1 MGIKQKMFL
10 LLWLY
15 MQQTYFWMK
24 NRIVLF
30 VAGCIALFLSSCLNS
45 DDQEYEIPKD
55 CQITAF
61 SVAHD
66 SILGGKLD
74 TVKFVIDQVR
84 GEIYNPDSL
93 PFGTEIEKVLCTL
106 SFASGVASVEAVQD
120 ALPDSTLYISTE
132 DSLDFSQPV
141 LIKTKGYD
149 GALNTKPY
157 RVWVNIHQVVPDSMS
172 WELYASNV
180 LGFPV
185 KEQKVITWGEENNE
199 SYYMYVRGTDA
210 SKGYSL
216 YISSVS
222 DAKSWTELALSGLP
236 AGEVRLSQMTEFEG
250 ALFVPTTQGA
260 LYRSVGGQD
269 WTLVEQNYFVKT
281 LLGAIE
287 AVNDGSLKQP
297 SFLSAIVDNNGVLS
311 FASLNEDLKEWQ
323 VGEAVYDN
331 FPVTG
336 FGSLASY
343 SSSSKQN
350 SLTVVA
356 GKDKDGRL
364 LNSAWSTMNGYQ
376 WALLTDIE
384 SDYFDKREGVML
396 SAYDDKFCLIGG
408 IGESN
413 KAFKDIYFSIDRGV
427 TWTLSDTLTVM
438 PEDYKARGFASVL
451 VDKEKFMLI
460 FGGKENNNANDLDQ
474 IWKGR
479 INRLGFKD

>member
-55 CQITAF
+55 CQITSF
-61 SVAHD
+61 SVKND
-66 SILGGKLD
+66 SILGVKVD
-74 TVKFVIDQVR
+74 TVKFVIDQVNGR
-84 GEIYNPDSL
+84 IFNPDSL
-93 PFGTEIEKVLCTL
+93 PFGTEVEKVICTV
-106 SFASGVASVEAVQD
+106 SVATGTYTIEVTQD
-120 ALPDSTLYISTE
+120 ALPDSTFFWNRE
-132 DSLDFSQPV
+132 DSLDFSKPV
-141 LIKTKGYD
+141 KFVTAAYD
-149 GALNTKPY
+149 GITKTVY
-157 RVWVNIHQVVPDSMS
+157 NAQINVHQVVPDSMS
-172 WELYASNV
+172 WELYDSSV

-185 KEQKVITWGEENNE
+185 KEQKVVTWGEENNE
-199 SYYMYVRGTDA
+199 YYYMYVQGTDA

-216 YISSVS
+216 YSSSVS
-222 DAKSWTELALSGLP
+222 DAKSWTEMTLNGLP
-236 AGEVRLSQMTEFEG
+236 AGEVRLSQMTEYED
-250 ALFVPTTQGA
+250 ALFVPTTKGA
-260 LYRSVGGQD
+260 LYCSVNGQD
-269 WTLVEQNYFVKT
+269 WTLVEQNYSVKT

-311 FASLNEDLKEWQ
+311 FASLNNLKEWQ
-323 VGEAVYDN
+323 LGEAVYDN

-343 SSSSKQN
+343 STSSKQN
-350 SLTVVA
+350 NLTVVA
-356 GKDKDGRL
+356 GKDKNGKL

-376 WALLTDIE
+376 WVLLTDIE

-451 VDKEKFMLI
+451 VDKENFMLI

>member
-55 CQITAF
+55 CQITSF
-61 SVAHD
+61 SVKND
-66 SILGGKLD
+66 SILGVKVD
-74 TVKFVIDQVR
+74 TVKFVIDQVNGR
-84 GEIYNPDSL
+84 IFNPDSL
-93 PFGTEIEKVLCTL
+93 PFGTEVEKVICTV
-106 SFASGVASVEAVQD
+106 SVATGTYTIEVTQD
-120 ALPDSTLYISTE
+120 ALPDSTFFWNRE
-132 DSLDFSQPV
+132 DSLDFSKPV
-141 LIKTKGYD
+141 KFVTSAYD
-149 GALNTKPY
+149 GITKKVY
-157 RVWVNIHQVVPDSMS
+157 NAQINVHQVVPDSMS
-172 WELYASNV
+172 WELYDSSV

-185 KEQKVITWGEENNE
+185 KEQKVVTWGEENNE
-199 SYYMYVRGTDA
+199 YYYMYVQETDA

-216 YISSVS
+216 YSSSVS
-222 DAKSWTELALSGLP
+222 DAKSWTKITLNGLP
-236 AGEVRLSQMTEFEG
+236 AGEVRLSQMTEYDD
-250 ALFVPTTQGA
+250 ALFVPTTKGA
-260 LYRSVGGQD
+260 LYSSVNGKD
-269 WTLVEQNYFVKT
+269 WTLVEQNYSVKT

-311 FASLNEDLKEWQ
+311 FASLNNLKEWQ
-323 VGEAVYDN
+323 IGEAVYDN

-343 SSSSKQN
+343 STSSKQN
-350 SLTVVA
+350 NLTVVA
-356 GKDKDGRL
+356 GKDKNGKL

-376 WALLTDIE
+376 WVLLTDIE

-451 VDKEKFMLI
+451 VDKENFMLI

>member
-61 SVAHD
+61 SVDHD

-74 TVKFVIDQVR
+74 TVKFVIDQV
-84 GEIYNPDSL
+84 GGQIFNPDSL
-93 PFGTEIEKVLCTL
+93 PYGTEVEKVVCTV
-106 SFASGVASVEAVQD
+106 SVATGTYTIEVTQD
-120 ALPDSTLYISTE
+120 ALPDSTFYWNRE
-132 DSLDFSQPV
+132 DSLDFSKPV
-141 LIKTKGYD
+141 KFVTKAYD
-149 GALNTKPY
+149 GITTKVY
-157 RVWVNIHQVVPDSMS
+157 IAKINVHQVVPDSMS
-172 WELYASNV
+172 WELYDPSL

-185 KEQKVITWGEENNE
+185 KEQKVVTWSEENNE
-199 SYYMYVRGTDA
+199 YYYMYAQGTDA

-216 YISSVS
+216 YKSSVS
-222 DAKSWTELALSGLP
+222 DAKSWTELTLNGLP
-236 AGEVRLSQMTEFEG
+236 AGEVRLSQMTEYED
-250 ALFVPTTQGA
+250 ALFVPTTKGA
-260 LYRSVGGQD
+260 LYCSVDGKD
-269 WTLVEQNYFVKT
+269 WTLVEQNYSVKT

-297 SFLSAIVDNNGVLS
+297 SFLSAIVDNNGMLS
-311 FASLNEDLKEWQ
+311 FASLNKDLKEWQ
-323 VGEAVYDN
+323 IGEVVYDN
-331 FPVTG
+331 FPITG

-343 SSSSKQN
+343 STSSKQN
-350 SLTVVA
+350 NLTVVA
-356 GKDKDGRL
+356 GKDKNGKL

-376 WALLTDIE
+376 WVLLTDIE

>member
-55 CQITAF
+55 CQITSF
-61 SVAHD
+61 SVKND
-66 SILGGKLD
+66 SILGVKVD
-74 TVKFVIDQVR
+74 TVKFVIDQVNGR
-84 GEIYNPDSL
+84 IFNPDSL
-93 PFGTEIEKVLCTL
+93 PFGTEVEKVICTV
-106 SFASGVASVEAVQD
+106 SVATGTYTIEVTQD
-120 ALPDSTLYISTE
+120 ALPDSTFFWNRE
-132 DSLDFSQPV
+132 DSLDFSKPV
-141 LIKTKGYD
+141 KFVTAAYD
-149 GALNTKPY
+149 GITKKVY
-157 RVWVNIHQVVPDSMS
+157 NAQINVHQVVPDSMS
-172 WELYASNV
+172 WELYDSSV

-185 KEQKVITWGEENNE
+185 KEQKVVTWGEDNNE
-199 SYYMYVRGTDA
+199 YYYMYVQGTDA

-216 YISSVS
+216 YSSSVS
-222 DAKSWTELALSGLP
+222 DAKSWTEMTLNGLP
-236 AGEVRLSQMTEFEG
+236 AGEVRLSQMTEYED
-250 ALFVPTTQGA
+250 ALFVPTTKGA
-260 LYRSVGGQD
+260 LYCSVNGQD
-269 WTLVEQNYFVKT
+269 WTLVEQNYSVKT

-311 FASLNEDLKEWQ
+311 FASLNNLKEWQ
-323 VGEAVYDN
+323 LGEAVYDN

-343 SSSSKQN
+343 STSSKQN
-350 SLTVVA
+350 NLTVVA
-356 GKDKDGRL
+356 GKDKNGKL

-376 WALLTDIE
+376 WVLLTDIE

-451 VDKEKFMLI
+451 VDKENFMLI

>member
-61 SVAHD
+61 SVDHD

-74 TVKFVIDQVR
+74 TVKFVIDQVNGR
-84 GEIYNPDSL
+84 IFNPDSL
-93 PFGTEIEKVLCTL
+93 PFGTEIEKVVCTV
-106 SFASGVASVEAVQD
+106 SVATGTYTIEVTQ
-120 ALPDSTLYISTE
+120 
-132 DSLDFSQPV
+132 
-141 LIKTKGYD
+141 
-149 GALNTKPY
+149 
-157 RVWVNIHQVVPDSMS
+157 VNVHQMVPDSMS
-172 WELYASNV
+172 WELYDSSV

-185 KEQKVITWGEENNE
+185 KEQKVVTWGEENNE
-199 SYYMYVRGTDA
+199 YYYMYAQGTDA

-216 YISSVS
+216 YSSSVS
-222 DAKSWTELALSGLP
+222 DAKSWTEMTLNGLP
-236 AGEVRLSQMTEFEG
+236 AGEVRLSQMTEYDD
-250 ALFVPTTQGA
+250 ALFVPTTKGA
-260 LYRSVGGQD
+260 LYCSVNGQD
-269 WTLVEQNYFVKT
+269 WTLVDQTPSVNA
-281 LLGAIE
+281 LLGAINNE
-287 AVNDGSLKQP
+287 IGLGQT
-297 SFLSAIVDNNGVLS
+297 SFLSAIVEENGTRS
-311 FASLNEDLKEWQ
+311 FAFMDKDMKWTTGDVVPDE
-323 VGEAVYDN
+323 
-331 FPVTG
+331 FPVSG

-356 GKDKDGRL
+356 GKDKNGKL
-364 LNSAWSTMNGYQ
+364 QNSAWGTMNGKQ
-376 WALLTDIE
+376 WVLLTDIE

-451 VDKEKFMLI
+451 VDKENFMLI

>member
-10 LLWLY
+10 LLSLY

-61 SVAHD
+61 SVDHD

-74 TVKFVIDQVR
+74 TVKFVIDQVNGR
-84 GEIYNPDSL
+84 IFNPDSL
-93 PFGTEIEKVLCTL
+93 PFGTEIEKVVCTV
-106 SFASGVASVEAVQD
+106 SVATGTYTIEVTQD
-120 ALPDSTLYISTE
+120 ALPDSTFYWNRE
-132 DSLDFSQPV
+132 DSLDFSKPV
-141 LIKTKGYD
+141 KFVTAAYD
-149 GALNTKPY
+149 GITKKTY
-157 RVWVNIHQVVPDSMS
+157 IAQVNVHQMVPDSMS
-172 WELYASNV
+172 WELYDSSV

-185 KEQKVITWGEENNE
+185 KEQKVVTWGEENNE
-199 SYYMYVRGTDA
+199 YYYMYAQGTDA

-216 YISSVS
+216 YSSSVS
-222 DAKSWTELALSGLP
+222 DAKSWTEMTLNGLP
-236 AGEVRLSQMTEFEG
+236 AGEVRLSQMTEYDD
-250 ALFVPTTQGA
+250 ALFVPTTKGA
-260 LYRSVGGQD
+260 LYCSVNGQD
-269 WTLVEQNYFVKT
+269 WTLVDQTPSVNA
-281 LLGAIE
+281 LLGAINNE
-287 AVNDGSLKQP
+287 IGLGQT
-297 SFLSAIVDNNGVLS
+297 SFLSAIVEENGTRS
-311 FASLNEDLKEWQ
+311 FAFMDKDMKWTTGDVVPDE
-323 VGEAVYDN
+323 
-331 FPVTG
+331 FPVSG

-356 GKDKDGRL
+356 GKDKNGKL
-364 LNSAWSTMNGYQ
+364 QNSAWGTMNGKQ
-376 WALLTDIE
+376 WVLLTDIE

-451 VDKEKFMLI
+451 VDKENFMLI